1 MKRLFIAISFHPNE
15 QIINL
20 IPRLRSSMSK
30 LDKVN
35 WVNANLFH
43 LTLKFIGNFK
53 EDNLPQLI
61 GKIRFCTTPVS
72 PFQFELDQ
80 IKAFGSQY
88 HPRVIIL
95 STKENTNLQHLHSL
109 LEQQLRLLGIKKDVG
124 NFVPHLTLARIHQI
138 DDRKMF
144 WDAIH
149 RNQLSQPIPVQVDEI
164 VLYESILT
172 KGYQPQYIALQKFPL
187 IK

>member
-1 MKRLFIAISFHPNE
+1 MKRLFIAISFQADE

-35 WVNANLFH
+35 WVNVHLFH
-43 LTLKFIGNFK
+43 LTLKFIGNFE
-53 EDNLPQLI
+53 EDNLSQLI
-61 GKIRFCTTPVS
+61 EKIRFCTTPIS
-72 PFQFELDQ
+72 PFQFEFDP
-80 IKAFGSQY
+80 IKAFGSDY

-95 STKENTNLQHLHSL
+95 STKENTDLQCLHSS
-109 LEQQLRLLGIKKDVG
+109 LEQQLRLLGIKEDVG

-172 KGYQPQYIALQKFPL
+172 NGYHPQYIALQKFPL
-187 IK
+187 TK